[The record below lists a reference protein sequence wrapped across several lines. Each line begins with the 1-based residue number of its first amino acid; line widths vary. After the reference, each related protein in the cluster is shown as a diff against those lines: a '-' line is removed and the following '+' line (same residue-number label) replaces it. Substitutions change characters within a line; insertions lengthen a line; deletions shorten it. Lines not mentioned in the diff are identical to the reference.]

1 MNLPQ
6 SQLQNEKFLTEFRT
20 FWLEI
25 CRAMQNV
32 RDIFHYMERTTNIGQ
47 DEGLWEYAL
56 NLIRCKLTLEV
67 KKNLIEQVL
76 GIIEKNRQ
84 QIQVDKDLI
93 SKMVHVMLALEF
105 YKGDP

>member
-1 MNLPQ
+1 
-6 SQLQNEKFLTEFRT
+6 
-20 FWLEI
+20 
-25 CRAMQNV
+25 
-32 RDIFHYMERTTNIGQ
+32 
-47 DEGLWEYAL
+47 
-56 NLIRCKLTLEV
+56 LEV
-67 KKNLIEQVL
+67 KNNLIEQVL